1 MVKQR
6 LIALAEAVPE
16 LSGAGSSPLVAELR
30 AVKSGKQPQTLFD
43 VARTFSRRVPLGRLL
58 QIEPDIR
65 PYLAAVLVAAVQEAG
80 ETLKLPAGMSVEH
93 MADDDFRA
101 HVLRLA
107 AGTYNHYGVLG
118 KLIPEATTEAD
129 LVKLREAQRD
139 AQMRALVEEVSS
151 LSHHL
156 RAVREVV

>member
-1 MVKQR
+1 
-6 LIALAEAVPE
+6 
-16 LSGAGSSPLVAELR
+16 
-30 AVKSGKQPQTLFD
+30 
-43 VARTFSRRVPLGRLL
+43 
-58 QIEPDIR
+58 
-65 PYLAAVLVAAVQEAG
+65 
-80 ETLKLPAGMSVEH
+80 MSVEH